1 MLPLFDMMLQAQNG
15 HAMDVM
21 ARQFGLAQAEMVK
34 ATAALMPAFSMGLK
48 QNAASPYDFG
58 ALMQTMAA
66 RSYVQY
72 FEDMTK
78 AFTPR
83 GMDDGTVA
91 MERIFGSSDVAR
103 AVAAQAAQVTGITQD
118 VMRQMM
124 PVFANA
130 LMGGLFKQT
139 SGQMP
144 PSATPFDAMPFAAMM
159 RPWMEATGLMRKPEP
174 PPRMPFET
182 PFTQAMQAYFQ
193 ALSQGAQPPKPAPE
207 PVQDLFAANP
217 FFKAFQQMMTIGMA
231 KPEPTPPPAPEPEP
245 TIETATTPF
254 RQMVN
259 TMFESGLE
267 AQKEYGRAVDRIFT
281 SYRTGKG
288 E

>member
-15 HAMDVM
+15 HAIDVM

-34 ATAALMPAFSMGLK
+34 ATAALVPAFSMGLK

-58 ALMQTMAA
+58 ALMQAMAT
-66 RSYVQY
+66 RSYAQY

-83 GMDDGTVA
+83 GLDDGTA
-91 MERIFGSSDVAR
+91 ALERIFGSTDVAR

-139 SGQMP
+139 SGQINSGA
-144 PSATPFDAMPFAAMM
+144 SAFETSPFAAMM

-182 PFTQAMQAYFQ
+182 PFTQAMQAYFA
-193 ALSQGAQPPKPAPE
+193 ALTQGAQPQKPEAE
-207 PVQDLFAANP
+207 PDLFAANP
-217 FFKAFQQMMTIGMA
+217 FFKAFQQMMTVGMPKA
-231 KPEPTPPPAPEPEP
+231 EPAPAPEPQPEAP
-245 TIETATTPF
+245 VNPF

-259 TMFESGLE
+259 TLFESGLDM
-267 AQKEYGRAVDRIFT
+267 QKEYGKAVDQIFAT
-281 SYRTGKG
+281 YGGRRA